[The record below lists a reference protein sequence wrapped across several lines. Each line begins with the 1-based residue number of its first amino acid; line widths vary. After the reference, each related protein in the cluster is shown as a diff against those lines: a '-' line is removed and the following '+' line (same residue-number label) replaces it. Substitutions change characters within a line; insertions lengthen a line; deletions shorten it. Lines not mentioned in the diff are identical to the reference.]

1 MPDSDLCFR
10 CTALTGQHPSRT
22 TPPRRGYARRV
33 PSPKT
38 LRVLLVRHGQ
48 TPTTGQ
54 ILPGRA
60 PGLHLSDHGREQA
73 QAVARRLVDAGL
85 AAIYSSPLERARETA
100 EPTERATG
108 LTAIA
113 EPSLLECDFGEWTG
127 HKLTALA
134 KLREWRTVQQ
144 APSTFRFPGGESF
157 VELQTR
163 MIALMERLRSMHR
176 GETVACFSHADPIKA
191 LLTYAVGTHLDH
203 FQRMDVGTGSVSVI
217 DWPARGAPVVR
228 SVNSTDGVLGR

>member
-1 MPDSDLCFR
+1 MVSTGSTTQVAPG
-10 CTALTGQHPSRT
+10 TA
-22 TPPRRGYARRV
+22 GYSQRV

-60 PGLHLSDHGREQA
+60 PGLHLSDCGREQA
-73 QAVARRLVDAGL
+73 TAVARRLADAGL
-85 AAIYSSPLERARETA
+85 AAIYTSPLERARETA
-100 EPTERATG
+100 EPTEQATG
-108 LTAIA
+108 LTAIV
-113 EPSLLECDFGEWTG
+113 EPALLECDFGAWTG
-127 HKLTALA
+127 QKLTALA

-157 VELQTR
+157 VELQSR
-163 MIALMERLRSMHR
+163 MIALMERLRTAHR
-176 GETVACFSHADPIKA
+176 GQTVACFSHADPIKA
-191 LLTYAVGTHLDH
+191 LLTHAVGTHLDH
-203 FQRMDVGTGSVSVI
+203 FQRVDVGTGSVSVV

-228 SVNSTDGVLGR
+228 SVNATDPPLGR